1 MLTQLSIKNY
11 ALINDIRVDFTD
23 GFSTITGETGAGK
36 SILLG
41 GLSLALGNRADLSSL
56 RNDTLKCI
64 IEAEF
69 DIANYQLE
77 KFFQNNDLD
86 FEANSI
92 LRREILPSGKSRAFI
107 NDTPVTL
114 DILKKLGSQL
124 VDVHSQHQ
132 TLQLTNNAFQLR
144 VVDALAKNQ
153 NRLKDYRKVLA
164 QYRAE
169 QAKLKE
175 LEEFQSNSLKEHDYN
190 TFLWEE
196 LEAANLQEGMLAQL
210 EEEQQQLDN
219 VERILQQLAEANQI
233 FQTETIG
240 VLAQLDTL
248 RRALQT
254 LSDFGTQYE
263 NLSQRMESV
272 HIEMDDMVAELEQL
286 SDSVEA
292 NPERLDQVN
301 ALLQKV
307 YDLQKKH
314 QVDSI
319 AGLLEVKQNLAE
331 KVDAVVNID
340 TNIEAKRSI
349 VTQLESDL
357 KTRAIALRD
366 ARNAVIPKLKTML
379 QEKLYDLGMPSAT
392 FKINIS
398 PAEAFNNHGK
408 DELVFL
414 FSANQGSAY
423 GELKKVAS
431 GGELSRIMLTIKSIL
446 AEYEKLP
453 TLMFDEIDTGV
464 SGEISNKMGEIMQ
477 DMGHTMQVFS
487 ITHLPQVASKGK
499 HQYKVYKEEREG
511 ETFTQMKQ
519 LDAAERVQELAE
531 MLGGKTLSD
540 SAMAHAK
547 SLLGQS

>member
-56 RNDTLKCI
+56 RNDTIKCI

-69 DIANYQLE
+69 DIANYELE
-77 KFFQNNDLD
+77 RFFQDNDLD
-86 FEANSI
+86 FETNSI

-153 NRLKDYRKVLA
+153 SRLKEYGKVLA
-164 QYRAE
+164 KYRAE
-169 QAKLKE
+169 QTLLKE

-190 TFLWEE
+190 TFLLEE
-196 LEAANLQEGMLAQL
+196 LDAANLQEGMLPQL

-219 VERILQQLAEANQI
+219 VERIIQQLSEANQVL
-233 FQTETIG
+233 QAETIG
-240 VLAQLDTL
+240 VLVQLDTL
-248 RRALQT
+248 RRALQN
-254 LSDFGTQYE
+254 LSDFGKQYE

-286 SDSVEA
+286 SDNIEA
-292 NPERLDQVN
+292 NPERLNKVN

-319 AGLLEVKQNLAE
+319 AGLLEVKQDLAE

-357 KTRAIALRD
+357 ETRAIALRD
-366 ARNAVIPKLKTML
+366 ARNAVIPKLKTVL

-398 PAEAFNNHGK
+398 PAETFNSHGK

-414 FSANQGSAY
+414 FSANQGSHY

-487 ITHLPQVASKGK
+487 ITHLPQV
-499 HQYKVYKEEREG
+499 
-511 ETFTQMKQ
+511 
-519 LDAAERVQELAE
+519 
-531 MLGGKTLSD
+531 
-540 SAMAHAK
+540 
-547 SLLGQS
+547 

>member
-240 VLAQLDTL
+240 MLAQLDTL

-254 LSDFGTQYE
+254 LSKYGTQYE

-357 KTRAIALRD
+357 ETRAIALRD

-398 PAEAFNNHGK
+398 PAETFNGHGK

-414 FSANQGSAY
+414 FSANQGSDY

>member
-254 LSDFGTQYE
+254 LSEYGTQYE

>member
-56 RNDTLKCI
+56 RNDSLKCI

-69 DIANYQLE
+69 DIASYKLE
-77 KFFQNNDLD
+77 RFFQENDLD
-86 FEANSI
+86 FETLSI

-153 NRLKDYRKVLA
+153 DRLKDYRKVLA

-175 LEEFQSNSLKEHDYN
+175 LEDFQSNSLKEHDYN
-190 TFLWEE
+190 TFLLEE
-196 LEAANLQEGMLAQL
+196 LESANLQEGMLSQL
-210 EEEQQQLDN
+210 EEDQQQLDN
-219 VERILQQLAEANQI
+219 VERIIQQLSEANQVL
-233 FQTETIG
+233 QAETVG

-248 RRALQT
+248 RRALQN
-254 LSDFGTQYE
+254 LSDFGKQYK

-292 NPERLDQVN
+292 NPEKLDQVN

-319 AGLLEVKQNLAE
+319 TGLLEVKQNLAE
-331 KVDAVVNID
+331 KVEAVVNID

-349 VTQLESDL
+349 VAQLEADL
-357 KTRAIALRD
+357 ETRAIALRD

-398 PAEAFNNHGK
+398 PAEVFNSHGK

-414 FSANQGSAY
+414 FSANQGSDY

-519 LDAAERVQELAE
+519 LDAMERVQELAE

>member
-56 RNDTLKCI
+56 RNDTIKCI

-69 DIANYQLE
+69 DIANYELE
-77 KFFQNNDLD
+77 RFFQDNDLD
-86 FEANSI
+86 FETNSI

-114 DILKKLGSQL
+114 DILKKLGSRL

-153 NRLKDYRKVLA
+153 SRLKEYRKVLT

-169 QAKLKE
+169 LVKLKE

-190 TFLWEE
+190 TFLLEE
-196 LEAANLQEGMLAQL
+196 LEAANLQEGMLPQL

-219 VERILQQLAEANQI
+219 VERIIQQLSEANQVL
-233 FQTETIG
+233 QAETIG
-240 VLAQLDTL
+240 VLVQLDTL
-248 RRALQT
+248 RRALQN
-254 LSDFGTQYE
+254 LSDFGKQYE

-286 SDSVEA
+286 SDNIEV
-292 NPERLDQVN
+292 NPERLNKVN

-319 AGLLEVKQNLAE
+319 GGLLEVKQDLAE

-349 VTQLESDL
+349 VTQLEADL
-357 KTRAIALRD
+357 ETRAIALRD
-366 ARNAVIPKLKTML
+366 ARNAVIPKLKTVL

-398 PAEAFNNHGK
+398 PAETFNSHGK

-414 FSANQGSAY
+414 FSANQGSHY

-519 LDAAERVQELAE
+519 LDSAERVQELAE